1 MMKVPRAGAVKTRL
15 VPPLTHTEAADLS
28 LCFLRDLT
36 ANINR
41 VCQAFTSHEQS
52 KNTTDITTNVVTNVM
67 VEGVAV
73 YTPDDARASLAEW
86 LPATFHHLPQRG
98 ETLDARLINAAEDL
112 FHQGFSA
119 VCLIGG
125 DSPTLPAA
133 YLTQAVT
140 RLMFSDER
148 RVVIGAAEDG
158 GYYLIGFT
166 ETHHH
171 LFSDIEWST
180 ARVLTQTLERAA
192 DIALEVELLPAW
204 YDVDDAASLSRLM
217 SELFAARRSES
228 EIIGYEAAHT
238 RRFLTRL
245 ARHLRLASL

>member
-15 VPPLTHTEAADLS
+15 VPPLTHAEAADLS

-36 ANINR
+36 ANIHQ
-41 VCQAFTSHEQS
+41 VCQAFTPREQS
-52 KNTTDITTNVVTNVM
+52 KITTDIAINVT

-86 LPATFHHLPQRG
+86 LPASFHHLPQRG

-133 YLTQAVT
+133 YLTEAVA
-140 RLMFSDER
+140 RLILHDDR

-166 ETHHH
+166 KTHRH

-180 ARVLTQTLERAA
+180 ARVLGQTLERAA
-192 DIALEVELLPAW
+192 DMNLKVELLPAW
-204 YDVDDAASLSRLM
+204 YDVDDAASLRRLM
-217 SELFAARRSES
+217 RELFAARDGEG
-228 EIIGYEAAHT
+228 ENGAYDAAHT
-238 RRFLTRL
+238 REFLI
-245 ARHLRLASL
+245 HLRESERLESL